1 MLECAR
7 MPSEA
12 RTGYYV
18 TSLRVRYAETDAMG
32 VAHHAS
38 FLPWLESARVEW
50 LRHHGVSYADLER
63 AGLRMPVVELHIRY
77 LAPARFDD
85 LVHVRCGLA
94 ERTRARVRFIYTLFC
109 DGQSAPLAEAETV
122 HCYLDAGGRP
132 IRLAREGAHWRLLQH
147 LPVVELPLDPMH
159 SR

>member
-1 MLECAR
+1 MQQA
-7 MPSEA
+7 EA
-12 RTGYYV
+12 RTGYHV

-50 LRHHGVSYADLER
+50 LRHFGVSYADLEQ
-63 AGLRMPVVELHIRY
+63 AGLRMPVVELRIHY

-85 LVHVRCGLA
+85 IVHVRCGMA
-94 ERTRARVRFIYTLFC
+94 ERTRTRVRFIYTLFR

-122 HCYLDAGGRP
+122 HCFLDPGGRAV
-132 IRLAREGAHWRLLQH
+132 RLARESRHWHLLQH
-147 LPVVELPLDPMH
+147 LPLIDQAPGDAEGIAAY
-159 SR
+159 